1 MAEECKCLAVLVEL
15 KELAHLRAV
24 VTHRAVLDLEVL
36 VWLGKS
42 GWAEALLLHA
52 TLRGNDAVVHRALA
66 FDIQN
71 VRLALLEDKCQL
83 VATREHQI
91 ATLERHSLAIQLQ
104 RSSRGVVRALK
115 FCDELAGSIV
125 NVLLV
130 LWRSLDSRSGL
141 EGEGGAGAEAG
152 FGSGA
157 GARVDAGT
165 SCETGAADADA
176 AKAARRLARNAVY
189 CMVETFVTRMEP
201 RVVYIYTTCITDSS
215 PRSDS
220 LPYTCG
226 TSTCMMCKI

>member
-1 MAEECKCLAVLVEL
+1 MTSLLA
-15 KELAHLRAV
+15 A
-24 VTHRAVLDLEVL
+24 
-36 VWLGKS
+36 
-42 GWAEALLLHA
+42 
-52 TLRGNDAVVHRALA
+52 
-66 FDIQN
+66 
-71 VRLALLEDKCQL
+71 
-83 VATREHQI
+83 
-91 ATLERHSLAIQLQ
+91 SLMFC
-104 RSSRGVVRALK
+104 SSFGTAST
-115 FCDELAGSIV
+115 AGA
-125 NVLLV
+125 
-130 LWRSLDSRSGL
+130 GL

-157 GARVDAGT
+157 GARVGAGT

-226 TSTCMMCKI
+226 TSTCMICKM